1 MNHKQSYLTAD
12 AAHPL
17 ITHGSFKVEALLYHL
32 DYDGMDQVANNFQVI
47 CSKELSPEIIIS
59 HLSGGEKVVLMVL
72 IALFCPASH
81 LRFIGIWHALDGEK
95 RLAIQKLLDFSAKDI
110 VCEDQP

>member
-1 MNHKQSYLTAD
+1 MNLKQSYLTAN

-32 DYDGMDQVANNFQVI
+32 DSDAIQQVITNFQMI
-47 CSKELSPEIIIS
+47 CSKDLLPETIIS

-72 IALFCPASH
+72 IALFCPAPQ

-95 RLAIQKLLDFSAKDI
+95 RLAIQELLDFSAKDI